1 MLISIAKT
9 SLPNLFISPHNTP
22 RRQTSQN
29 ASFITKLHHSTSTL
43 PSNSDISHTLLP
55 VSPAV
60 PTPQEHKTSG
70 HNGKISALCELGN
83 LRKAMELLDMSP
95 VTEIEPST
103 YCNLLQLCAD
113 KNSLR
118 DGKHVHSL
126 ISSNGVLVDSVLGA
140 KLVFMYVT
148 CGDIRAA
155 RMIFNQIANEKVFLW
170 NLMLN
175 GYAKIGDFV
184 ESVCFFKKML
194 DFGIEM
200 NSHTFSCIL
209 KCFGVL
215 GSLRDG
221 ECVHGYLLKSGFG
234 SNTFVVNSLISFYFK
249 VGNVEAARNVFDEMT
264 DRDVV
269 SWNSMISGCV
279 ASGMPEKGLEF
290 FWEMRVSGVS
300 IDLATMVNVLAAC
313 VNCDDVVFGR
323 AVHGFAV
330 KVSLDRRLTFAN
342 TLLDM
347 YSKCGGLDDAIR
359 VFEKMGERSVVSWT
373 SLIAAYAREG
383 KSGEAIRLFRDME
396 NEGVRPDIFT
406 ITVVLH
412 ACACNG
418 SLENG
423 KEIHDYIKETNMQPN
438 LFVYNS
444 LMDMYTKCGS
454 MEEANSVFL
463 EMPVKDII
471 SWNTMVGGF
480 SKNGFANE
488 ALSLFALMVEE
499 LKPDGRTMACILPAC
514 ASIAALDRGREVHG
528 HILKNGHLSDQPV
541 ANALLDMYVK
551 CGAISLAEILF
562 DMIPVKD
569 LISWTVMIAGYG
581 MHGLGKE
588 AIATFKEMR
597 KAGTEPDEISFVSV
611 LYSCSH
617 SGLLDEGWRF
627 FNIMQHE
634 CHIEPKLEH
643 YSCMVDLLA
652 RCGQLS
658 KAYKFIK
665 SMPIEPD
672 STIWGSLLS
681 GCRIHHDVKLAEKV
695 AEHIF
700 ELEPENTGYYVL
712 LANIYAEA
720 ETWEEVKKLR
730 EKIGR
735 RGLKKNPGCSWIEV
749 KGKVNIFVAGDSS
762 HPQATNIEYLLQRL
776 RSKIKEEGYLPQTKY
791 AMTNANDMEKEM
803 ALCGHSEKLAMAFGI
818 LNLPP
823 GKTIRVTKNLRVCGD
838 CHEMAKFIST
848 VERREIIMR
857 DSSRFH
863 HFKDGTCS
871 CRGFW

>member
-1 MLISIAKT
+1 MLISIAET
-9 SLPNLFISPHNTP
+9 ALPKFFVSPQNNA
-22 RRQTSQN
+22 RRETSQN
-29 ASFITKLHHSTSTL
+29 ALLFNRLHSRSTL
-43 PSNSDISHTLLP
+43 SSNLHICYTVLP
-55 VSPAV
+55 VSLSFSTAE
-60 PTPQEHKTSG
+60 EHKISDC
-70 HNGKISALCELGN
+70 NRKISKLCELGN
-83 LRKAMELLDMSP
+83 LRKAMELLDVSP
-95 VTEIEPST
+95 VAKIESST
-103 YCNLLQLCAD
+103 YCEILQLCAD
-113 KNSLR
+113 NNSLK
-118 DGKHVHSL
+118 DGKHVHSI
-126 ISSNGVLVDSVLGA
+126 ISSSGISIHGALGA

-148 CGDIRAA
+148 CGNIREG
-155 RMIFNQIANEKVFLW
+155 RLIFDQIANEKVFLW
-170 NLMLN
+170 NLMLS
-175 GYAKIGDFV
+175 GYAKIGDFE
-184 ESVCFFKKML
+184 ESVYLFRRML
-194 DFGIEM
+194 DLGIEV

-209 KCFGVL
+209 KCYATL
-215 GSLRDG
+215 GSLKEG
-221 ECVHGYLLKSGFG
+221 ECVHGYLLKLRLA

-249 VGNVEAARNVFDEMT
+249 IGKVQSAQKVFDEMS
-264 DRDVV
+264 DRDII

-279 ASGMPEKGLEF
+279 SSGMPEKGLRF
-290 FWEMRVSGVS
+290 FQEMRDSEVS

-313 VNCDDVVFGR
+313 SNCDDVIFGR
-323 AVHGFAV
+323 AVHAFAI
-330 KVSLDRRLTFAN
+330 KARLDQRLTFAN

-347 YSKCGGLDDAIR
+347 YSKCGDLDDAIR

-373 SLIAAYAREG
+373 SLIAGYAREG

-396 NEGVRPDIFT
+396 SEGVRPDIFT

-418 SLENG
+418 SLEDG
-423 KEIHDYIKETNMQPN
+423 KEIHNYIKENNMQSN
-438 LFVYNS
+438 LFVCNS
-444 LMDMYTKCGS
+444 LMDMYAKCGS

-463 EMPVKDII
+463 EMPVRDII
-471 SWNTMVGGF
+471 SWNTMIGGA
-480 SKNGFANE
+480 SKNGFSNE
-488 ALSLFALMVEE
+488 ALTLFASMVRES
-499 LKPDGRTMACILPAC
+499 KPDGRTVACTLPAC
-514 ASIAALDRGREVHG
+514 ASLAALDRGREIHG
-528 HILKNGHLSDQPV
+528 YVLRNCHLSDQPV

-551 CGAISLAEILF
+551 CGAIPLAETLF

-588 AIATFKEMR
+588 AIATFNEMR
-597 KAGTEPDEISFVSV
+597 QAGTEPDEISFVSV

-627 FNIMQHE
+627 FNIMQQE

-643 YSCMVDLLA
+643 YACMVDLLA
-652 RCGQLS
+652 RTGKLS
-658 KAYKFIK
+658 TAYKFIK

-730 EKIGR
+730 EKISQQ
-735 RGLKKNPGCSWIEV
+735 GLKKNPGCSWIEA
-749 KGKVNIFVAGDSS
+749 KGQVHVFVAGDSS
-762 HPQATNIEYLLQRL
+762 HAQATNIEQILKRL
-776 RSKIKEEGYLPQTKY
+776 RSRIKEEGYFPQMKY
-791 AMTNANDMEKEM
+791 AMTNADDMEKEM

-823 GKTIRVTKNLRVCGD
+823 GKTMRITKNLRVCGD
-838 CHEMAKFIST
+838 CHEMAKFVST
-848 VERREIIMR
+848 LERREIIMR